1 MPSKIEPFGLV
12 ALEAAQAGRAV
23 VASAVDG
30 LPEVVAH
37 EQTGLLVPPG
47 DAGALAAAIASLIDD
62 PERAKAMGE
71 AGRRRAASHFSWDCY
86 VAAHEDL
93 FRQVAGR

>member
-1 MPSKIEPFGLV
+1 EPFGLV

-30 LPEVVAH
+30 LPEVVVH

-47 DAGALAAAIASLIDD
+47 DAAALAAAIASLFDN

-71 AGRRRAASHFSWDCY
+71 AGRRRAESHFSWDRY
-86 VAAHEDL
+86 VTTHEGL
-93 FRQVAGR
+93 FQQVAGR